1 MKGHGT
7 SDVASAAITCTDP
20 WFKAGSI
27 NSYLRVDVRLK
38 EIGKGHTCRV
48 DFSVSTFTVNL
59 EFCVESLQIL
69 QSNLHK
75 DPILSPA
82 FMLVRSVNYLVLSQC
97 FICRASH
104 DGNK

>member
-1 MKGHGT
+1 M
-7 SDVASAAITCTDP
+7 ASAAITCTDP

-82 FMLVRSVNYLVLSQC
+82 FMLVRSVNYLVLSHG